1 MRKIILLILTILQSL
16 AVSAQSK
23 SFDLLLRSM
32 IKKTVPI
39 IKVQALKSQKE
50 KVILLDARER
60 KEYEVSHLKDAR
72 FVGFNDFSLDSVRDI
87 PKSSPIVI
95 YCSIG
100 VRSEKIGEKLL
111 AAGYTNVRN
120 CYGSIFEW
128 VNQGNEV
135 VDMEEKP
142 TNKIHAYNQ
151 KWGVWVKKGEKV
163 YE

>member
-1 MRKIILLILTILQSL
+1 MKKIIFIILSIFQTL

-39 IKVQALKSQKE
+39 IKVQELKAQKGR
-50 KVILLDARER
+50 VVLLDARER
-60 KEYEVSHLKDAR
+60 KEFEVSHLRDAR
-72 FVGFNDFSLDSVRDI
+72 YVGFNDFSIESIKDI
-87 PKSSPIVI
+87 SKNSPIVV

-135 VDMEEKP
+135 VDMQDKP
-142 TNKIHAYNQ
+142 TAKIHAYNQ
-151 KWGVWVKKGEKV
+151 KWGVWVKKGERV
-163 YE
+163 Y

>member
-1 MRKIILLILTILQSL
+1 MKKIIFIVLSIFQTL

-39 IKVQALKSQKE
+39 IKVQELKSQKE
-50 KVILLDARER
+50 KVVLLDARER
-60 KEYEVSHLKDAR
+60 KEFEVSHLRDAR
-72 FVGFNDFSLDSVRDI
+72 YVGFNDFSIESIKDI
-87 PKSSPIVI
+87 PKNSPIVV

-135 VDMEEKP
+135 VDMEEK
-142 TNKIHAYNQ
+142 TTQKVHAYNQ

-163 YE
+163 Y